1 MATPNEISALEFIER
16 QLFGENSPMARY
28 NSNFDMSQWINEV
41 KSKVSTSVSDSCLSS
56 QASSSNS
63 SNSCFNTSPFFEF
76 ETKPQISDH
85 VSPKFSQLAGD
96 FFEFDVKPQFQSNIY
111 NSEFES
117 KPNVSRNS
125 TSQATR
131 KPSLQIS
138 LPNKTEWLHFSNQET
153 QPKQASSDVVEDAKH
168 YRGVRRRPWGKYAAE
183 IRDPNRRGSR
193 VWLGTFD
200 TAIEA
205 ARAYDRAAFKLRGSK
220 AILNFPL
227 EAGKC
232 DSGAEAGKCD
242 TRVEA
247 SACGRKR
254 KRKGENE
261 EEEKKQMKAVK
272 TESVET
278 VKDSPWTPSSF
289 RALWDMELEGD
300 VKGIFNVPLLS
311 PLSPHP
317 PLGYPQLMVL

>member
-1 MATPNEISALEFIER
+1 MFRQTSLNWLAISLNLTSSLNFNRIFITPNSNPSQTFLGIQPLKPLEN
-16 QLFGENSPMARY
+16 LLY
-28 NSNFDMSQWINEV
+28 
-41 KSKVSTSVSDSCLSS
+41 KSHSR
-56 QASSSNS
+56 
-63 SNSCFNTSPFFEF
+63 
-76 ETKPQISDH
+76 TKPSGSTLVTKKPNPNRRVQTLWRTQSITEAFDGGPGESTRRRSGILTGEDH
-85 VSPKFSQLAGD
+85 VSGWGLLTPPL
-96 FFEFDVKPQFQSNIY
+96 KPPEPTI
-111 NSEFES
+111 E
-117 KPNVSRNS
+117 R
-125 TSQATR
+125 
-131 KPSLQIS
+131 PSS
-138 LPNKTEWLHFSNQET
+138 
-153 QPKQASSDVVEDAKH
+153 
-168 YRGVRRRPWGKYAAE
+168 YAAQ
-183 IRDPNRRGSR
+183 
-193 VWLGTFD
+193 
-200 TAIEA
+200 
-205 ARAYDRAAFKLRGSK
+205 KLSF
-220 AILNFPL
+220 NFPL

-247 SACGRKR
+247 SACERKR